1 MTVKTGSVWAGTF
14 VTLDATGALAAG
26 TPSGVLYVNG
36 VANAAEVTISGTN
49 PYKWSVTLPTL
60 TAGQRV
66 DIYITATI
74 NEIAT
79 AAVVASEQ
87 ADTGLVSDVQSSM
100 ALEATLTAMKGAGWT
115 DETLAAL
122 MTAVEAIA
130 SLDAAGLRAA
140 LGMAA
145 ANLDTQLAG
154 VAKTGADGDTLETL
168 SDQMDA
174 VAVAIEAVDDL
185 VDTEV
190 AAILA
195 DTNELQTDL
204 TNGGRLD
211 LLIDAI
217 KAKTDNLPTDPADE
231 SLLEAAIAAVPALDA
246 AGVRNA
252 VGLAAADLD
261 AQLSAIQAD
270 LDNPD
275 QYKANVSSLATSAN
289 LAVVDGIVDAIKLKT
304 DNLPSDPADHSILA
318 AAIAALPQGADYTQA
333 RAVKLDYLDAAIS
346 SRATSGEGTISWT
359 YTLTESDGVTPIQFA
374 TVWVTSDISG
384 QDIEASGQTD
394 ASGEVT
400 FMLNAGT
407 YYIWRKKRGFRF
419 DNPDTEV
426 VTA

>member
-87 ADTGLVSDVQSSM
+87 ADTGLVSDVQS
-100 ALEATLTAMKGAGWT
+100 
-115 DETLAAL
+115 
-122 MTAVEAIA
+122 
-130 SLDAAGLRAA
+130 
-140 LGMAA
+140 
-145 ANLDTQLAG
+145 
-154 VAKTGADGDTLETL
+154 
-168 SDQMDA
+168 
-174 VAVAIEAVDDL
+174 
-185 VDTEV
+185 
-190 AAILA
+190 
-195 DTNELQTDL
+195 
-204 TNGGRLD
+204 
-211 LLIDAI
+211 
-217 KAKTDNLPTDPADE
+217 

>member
-130 SLDAAGLRAA
+130 S
-140 LGMAA
+140 
-145 ANLDTQLAG
+145 
-154 VAKTGADGDTLETL
+154 
-168 SDQMDA
+168 
-174 VAVAIEAVDDL
+174 
-185 VDTEV
+185 
-190 AAILA
+190 
-195 DTNELQTDL
+195 
-204 TNGGRLD
+204 
-211 LLIDAI
+211 
-217 KAKTDNLPTDPADE
+217 
-231 SLLEAAIAAVPALDA
+231 LDA